1 MALAAKEA
9 VKKINGAVLEGKK
22 LHAMT
27 QDERRS
33 VYRIV
38 VLLCMCVC
46 VTHIVTFVVLCCYRE
61 QVVRA
66 GERW

>member
-46 VTHIVTFVVLCCYRE
+46 V
-61 QVVRA
+61 
-66 GERW
+66 